1 MINLRFHLFMLKNSV
16 QKGLKQVSTT
26 ITIHREIPR
35 QIKSERRKGSV
46 RTRRQVRRLER
57 GGGVRFCDAAGYGL
71 LRAYLALVSNAN
83 LIRWINHFNVTRPYV
98 GTGRATA
105 DNERIVKADVRGKKK
120 GTVGKKKEG
129 RKLVFLRSSTSRG
142 AFCVA
147 IIKAEVTPPFPPPSP
162 FPPLSLSRLDDV
174 VVFLSKTD
182 HRTEKAERARN
193 FTQCQEIKVSLYI
206 RLYSFSIP
214 HVLPPSPLFSP
225 CLSPLLS
232 VLMSGRIKS
241 TLRGGKKKIS
251 HPTRRLKEELI

>member
-1 MINLRFHLFMLKNSV
+1 MLKNSV

-120 GTVGKKKEG
+120 GTVGGKKKGGKKTGIFAFEHVKG
-129 RKLVFLRSSTSRG
+129 CVLCCDYKSRG
-142 AFCVA
+142 N
-147 IIKAEVTPPFPPPSP
+147 PLPPPPS
-162 FPPLSLSRLDDV
+162 LLSR
-174 VVFLSKTD
+174 
-182 HRTEKAERARN
+182 
-193 FTQCQEIKVSLYI
+193 SL
-206 RLYSFSIP
+206 
-214 HVLPPSPLFSP
+214 V
-225 CLSPLLS
+225 
-232 VLMSGRIKS
+232 
-241 TLRGGKKKIS
+241 
-251 HPTRRLKEELI
+251 

>member
-1 MINLRFHLFMLKNSV
+1 M
-16 QKGLKQVSTT
+16 
-26 ITIHREIPR
+26 
-35 QIKSERRKGSV
+35 
-46 RTRRQVRRLER
+46 
-57 GGGVRFCDAAGYGL
+57 
-71 LRAYLALVSNAN
+71 
-83 LIRWINHFNVTRPYV
+83 

-120 GTVGKKKEG
+120 RERTVGEKKEG

-147 IIKAEVTPPFPPPSP
+147 IIKAEVTPSPSP

-214 HVLPPSPLFSP
+214 HVLPPSPLLLVSVA
-225 CLSPLLS
+225 PLIRPHVRS
-232 VLMSGRIKS
+232 DKVDVTRWKEKDIPSDETFERGAYIKTS
-241 TLRGGKKKIS
+241 
-251 HPTRRLKEELI
+251 